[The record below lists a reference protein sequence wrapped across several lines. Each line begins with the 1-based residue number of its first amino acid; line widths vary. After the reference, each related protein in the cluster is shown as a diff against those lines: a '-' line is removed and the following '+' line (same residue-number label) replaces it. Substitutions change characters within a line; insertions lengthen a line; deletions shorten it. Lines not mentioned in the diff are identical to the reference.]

1 MENKK
6 EQFKVVKE
14 ETNAQASER
23 DIKAELER
31 EKAELQAK
39 AERLQK
45 FTQGEVFKSLS
56 YAQRRLIAEQFNIMA
71 SYIDCLTARISIL

>member
-14 ETNAQASER
+14 EPKTPAR
-23 DIKAELER
+23 DIKAELESER
-31 EKAELQAK
+31 AELQAK

-45 FTQGEVFKSLS
+45 FTQGEEFKALP
-56 YAQRRLIAEQFNIMA
+56 YAQRRLLAEQFNIMA